1 MSEFC
6 SIVPDHRLTTAEINY
21 WRPDHPSLL
30 QQYVWQD
37 VDTAPEFPALSGFLR
52 FWERELDGKLHLV
65 RVACAGLVSP
75 AEFRWV
81 ESELRLH

>member
-1 MSEFC
+1 MTDFRPL
-6 SIVPDHRLTTAEINY
+6 VPEYRLTTAEINY

-37 VDTAPEFPALSGFLR
+37 YDVAPRFPALAGFLR
-52 FWERELDGKLHLV
+52 FWERELDGRLHLV
-65 RVACAGLVSP
+65 RVASAGLMTP

-81 ESELRLH
+81 EDELRIH